1 MTALKTYTP
10 SHRIWKLTKLIFTA
24 VLIIVFCSPLAGI
37 SQTLEEPGNG
47 IEQSRRHLLLITKK
61 RLNLQQEIDALF
73 KKSSSKITTEKIDKL
88 QGQLNLLD
96 LDFESRVTQLS
107 FEDSSVEKKKKLD
120 WVEEIQELTKPL
132 LTAIRD
138 LTEKPRTIQEL
149 NSKIEELETK
159 LQRHQQASKSISAL
173 IEDLKKNPL
182 PDTLEG
188 KKFHANLTHLRDK
201 YDPELVRLNLEEARA
216 SLESFLNTDESVVE
230 SATKTI
236 KEFFQTRGRNLLVTI
251 LTFAGFWWVLSRLRR
266 WILTRKFLTNRTSSI
281 GKLFSAAYN
290 FVVLLFC
297 LFVGLAC
304 LYFFNDWLL
313 ITLIIMGIF
322 FALWTSR
329 QWIPKF
335 FEEIKLIVDLGT
347 VREGQRLIWEGVP
360 WLVKEIR
367 LHATLVNDRL
377 QGGEII
383 LPLYQLI
390 DKNSRPVVENEP
402 WFPTRLH
409 DWVLLGDDCY
419 GKVEYQTMEQVVIN
433 LKEGGALKYYKTE
446 DFLAQNPVNISNG
459 FEYAIEFGLDYEIQ
473 SRICDEIPMLFTEEI
488 KRHLKMH
495 FEGDDPNFYALE
507 VLLDSAGESSLNLV
521 VEVYVHGRCA
531 HLYEECRREILT
543 TLVRICNEHNL
554 GIPFNQLTVH
564 LPNQESGKEKLLPPP
579 QTPPSEGRV

>member
-1 MTALKTYTP
+1 LKINTAF
-10 SHRIWKLTKLIFTA
+10 SRIPRLAKHIVAATLI
-24 VLIIVFCSPLAGI
+24 LVFCSPISGI
-37 SQTLEEPGNG
+37 TQTAVENPGNG

-61 RLNLQQEIDALF
+61 RLTLQREIDELF
-73 KKSSSKITTEKIDKL
+73 KQSTSKITSEKINKL
-88 QGQLNLLD
+88 QSQLNLLE
-96 LDFESRVTQLS
+96 LDFKSRVTTLPL
-107 FEDSSVEKKKKLD
+107 EDPSLEKMKKLD

-138 LTEKPRTIQEL
+138 LTEKPRQIQEL
-149 NSKIEELETK
+149 KSKIEDLETK
-159 LQRHQQASKSISAL
+159 LQRHQQASESISGLA
-173 IEDLKKNPL
+173 EDLKNNPL
-182 PDTLEG
+182 PDTPEG
-188 KKFHANLTHLRDK
+188 KKFQATIIHLRDE
-201 YDPELVRLNLEEARA
+201 YDPELVQFNLAEARA
-216 SLESFLNTDESVVE
+216 SLDKFLNADESVVE
-230 SATKTI
+230 TATKTI
-236 KEFFQTRGRNLLVTI
+236 KEFFQTRGRNLLVTV

-290 FVVLLFC
+290 VVVLLFC
-297 LFVGLAC
+297 MFVGLAC

-313 ITLIIMGIF
+313 ITLIVMGIF
-322 FALWTSR
+322 FVLWTSR
-329 QWIPKF
+329 QWIPQF
-335 FEEIKLIVDLGT
+335 FDEIKLIVDLGT

-383 LPLYQLI
+383 LPLYRLI
-390 DKNSRPVVENEP
+390 DMNSRPVVENEP

-409 DWVLLGDDCY
+409 DWVLLGDEFY
-419 GKVEYQTMEQVVIN
+419 GKIEYQTMEQVVIN

-459 FEYAIEFGLDYEIQ
+459 FEYSIEFGLDYEIQ
-473 SRICDEIPMLFTEEI
+473 SRICDEIPVLFTTEI
-488 KRHLKMH
+488 KRHLQLH
-495 FEGDDPNFYALE
+495 FEGDDPNFYQLE
-507 VLLDSAGESSLNLV
+507 VLLDNAGASSLNLV

-531 HLYEECRREILT
+531 HLYEECRREIIT

-564 LPNQESGKEKLLPPP
+564 LPGQNSGSEKLLPPP
-579 QTPPSEGRV
+579 QAQPGRD